1 MLLGYLQ
8 PIWVSKI
15 LCRLLV
21 NQKLGVELPCD
32 KFDTNYEHK
41 SNNSNTCIL
50 LIKVQ
55 TYNKTLICSLT
66 CFGKLLSVNSTM
78 CVESIAPCP
87 VCVSNV

>member
-55 TYNKTLICSLT
+55 TT
-66 CFGKLLSVNSTM
+66 
-78 CVESIAPCP
+78 
-87 VCVSNV
+87 